1 MLQPDLNLQVR
12 LLSDALKLPAK
23 GLDRVSSVT
32 RLTPG
37 QVVMARVQEQLTDGR
52 FKVLVAGNSL
62 AMQLPAETQA
72 GQSMHLVYVGPEP
85 RLSFALLET
94 PGRESYTTS
103 MSSAGRLVSSLVLG
117 AQADPLHADGATP
130 VLVSMPMAGIEI
142 GSRLRQAL
150 AQSGLFYE
158 SHQVQWA
165 AGDHPLEQ
173 LLQEPQGR
181 LSPRVTSYAAAAVG
195 TGPGAVPMTMSSIAL
210 QGDATTMA
218 RHEPNAQEIPAHPE
232 TLHIIQHQLSVLE
245 TGQILWQ
252 GHIWPGQV
260 MDWEITEQ
268 PQGDPEQQQSSW
280 DTRLSLDMAVLGPL
294 DARLRIRQGN
304 VAITL
309 QADSEEAIG
318 LMQQHCPDLIRA
330 LETAGLPVSDL
341 RVTRHAG

>member
-12 LLSDALKLPAK
+12 LLSEAQKLPEK
-23 GLDRVSSVT
+23 WGDRVSSVT
-32 RLTPG
+32 RLAPG
-37 QVVMARVQEQLTDGR
+37 QAVMARIQEQLPDGR

-62 AMQLPAETQA
+62 AMQLPAESRA
-72 GQSMHLVYVGPEP
+72 GQSVRLVYVGPEP

-94 PGRESYTTS
+94 PGSESYTTS

-117 AQADPLHADGATP
+117 AQADPLHAAGATP
-130 VLVSMPMAGIEI
+130 VLASMPMAGIEI
-142 GSRLRQAL
+142 ESRLRQAL
-150 AQSGLFYE
+150 SQSGLFYE
-158 SHQVQWA
+158 SHQAQWA

-181 LSPRVTSYAAAAVG
+181 LSLRVTSYAANPAG
-195 TGPGAVPMTMSSIAL
+195 TGLGAVPMTMSSIAL
-210 QGDATTMA
+210 QDDAAAMA
-218 RHEPNAQEIPAHPE
+218 SHEPNAQEIPAHPE

-268 PQGDPEQQQSSW
+268 PQRDPEQQQSGW
-280 DTRLSLDMAVLGPL
+280 DTRLCLDMAMLGPL
-294 DARLRIRQGN
+294 DARLRIRQGK

-318 LMQQHCPDLIRA
+318 LMQQHCPDLISA
-330 LETAGLPVSDL
+330 LDKAGLPVSDL